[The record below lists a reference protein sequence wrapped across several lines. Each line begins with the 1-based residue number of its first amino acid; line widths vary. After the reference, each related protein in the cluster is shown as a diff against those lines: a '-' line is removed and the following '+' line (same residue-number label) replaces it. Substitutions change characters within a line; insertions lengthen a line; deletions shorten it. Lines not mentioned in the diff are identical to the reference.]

1 MLNGALGEMVKY
13 IKIEIKAKNF
23 NRKDSFSTLQ
33 CIECTIF
40 KNILSFLY
48 P

>member
-13 IKIEIKAKNF
+13 TKIEIKAKNF

-33 CIECTIF
+33 CTIF
-40 KNILSFLY
+40 KNILPFLY